1 MHADETHAVRISQ
14 LHRATVEQ
22 IDNYTLDTEQY
33 LEFLQITDE
42 GEQEEYILMNA
53 RWIEGAIE
61 IDDLHETIEVNVED
75 MA

>member
-1 MHADETHAVRISQ
+1 MRAIEEHTVRISQ

-33 LEFLQITDE
+33 LEFLQITDA

-53 RWIEGAIE
+53 RWIEGNIE
-61 IDDLHETIEVNVED
+61 IENLQETIEVNVED